1 MDLSELGWFNLTR
14 LRLSLFF
21 SVKIG
26 LVNVGVIGFLYSKNR
41 GFVFVIIKKKKK
53 KKWGFVF
60 VFFWRFT
67 MLTNKFEIFKKK
79 KKKEKKKEEENYI
92 L

>member
-26 LVNVGVIGFLYSKNR
+26 LVNVGVIVFLYSKNR
-41 GFVFVIIKKKKK
+41 GFVFVIIKKRKKRR
-53 KKWGFVF
+53 GFVF
-60 VFFWRFT
+60 VFFWRFI
-67 MLTNKFEIFKKK
+67 MLTNKLDIFKKK
-79 KKKEKKKEEENYI
+79 KKKKNYI